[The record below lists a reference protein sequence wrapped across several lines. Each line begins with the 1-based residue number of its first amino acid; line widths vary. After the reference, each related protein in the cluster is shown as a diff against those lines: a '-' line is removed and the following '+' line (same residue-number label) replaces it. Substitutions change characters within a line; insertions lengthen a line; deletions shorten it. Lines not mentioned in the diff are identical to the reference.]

1 MVVFF
6 DIDGTIV
13 DDRTQIIP
21 PSAVRA
27 VEELGRRGHLAVVNT
42 GRPFGHID
50 PRVRDMAFGAWVCGC
65 GMELYFRGTCL
76 RRRMPDRALCREVV
90 RLVRECG
97 MSALYEAP
105 EGLYWDGAA
114 SLGPEEVREAERMK
128 AKGFRVAELGS
139 LPEPVFM
146 KWITHDLP
154 GCRREAFLA
163 RMERDFTCIDRGNTM
178 VEYVLRGCSKA
189 EGMEALLSHLG
200 ISREETLAI
209 GDSTNDLPMFSVAAH
224 TVCMGGGMEE
234 LKRRAEYVTA
244 GVLDDGVERALR
256 HFGLLE

>member
-1 MVVFF
+1 
-6 DIDGTIV
+6 
-13 DDRTQIIP
+13 
-21 PSAVRA
+21 
-27 VEELGRRGHLAVVNT
+27 
-42 GRPFGHID
+42 
-50 PRVRDMAFGAWVCGC
+50 
-65 GMELYFRGTCL
+65 
-76 RRRMPDRALCREVV
+76 
-90 RLVRECG
+90 
-97 MSALYEAP
+97 
-105 EGLYWDGAA
+105 
-114 SLGPEEVREAERMK
+114 
-128 AKGFRVAELGS
+128 
-139 LPEPVFM
+139 
-146 KWITHDLP
+146 
-154 GCRREAFLA
+154 
-163 RMERDFTCIDRGNTM
+163 MERDFTCIDRGNTM